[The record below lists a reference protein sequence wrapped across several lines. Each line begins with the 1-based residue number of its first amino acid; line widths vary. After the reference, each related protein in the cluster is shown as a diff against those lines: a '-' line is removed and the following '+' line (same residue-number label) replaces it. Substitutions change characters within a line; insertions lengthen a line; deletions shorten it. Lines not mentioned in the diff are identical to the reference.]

1 VIVKSARVVVAV
13 VAWLAVLATP
23 PVATALPAQPPP
35 PPAPETVAPLAP
47 AAWAPGLPPPPP
59 VPTATWLVADLDTG
73 NVLGAQGEHIPLPPA
88 STIKMLTA
96 LALLPTLDKAATYT
110 ATYDDAVMEGSKVGL
125 FEGGVYTVDQLFLG
139 LFLQS
144 GNDTA
149 HALGQLGGGQDA
161 TVQKMNAIA
170 AQLGAKN
177 THAVNTS
184 GLDAPGQVSSAHDL
198 AVIARAG
205 LQREDFARYAMTQ
218 RTMFPGKNGATY
230 EIANNNRLLYRYPG
244 AIGVKTGFTTQAG
257 RTYVGA
263 AQRDGR
269 RLVATFMNTKQSS
282 WDIATALLDW
292 GFAASGLV
300 TTPLGNLSPP
310 ATTTA
315 APPPSPSA
323 VATTPPTSSETPDPR
338 ISPVPMTEPEPA
350 AAATHRSASAWVW
363 VGVPMA
369 VVTLVAWLAGMS
381 ARIRR
386 RSSDS

>member
-1 VIVKSARVVVAV
+1 VKCVRVVVAM
-13 VAWLAVLATP
+13 VAWLALLASP

-73 NVLGAQGEHIPLPPA
+73 DVLGAQAEHIPLPPA

-96 LALLPTLDKAATYT
+96 VALLPTLDKAGTYT

-125 FEGGVYTVDQLFLG
+125 FEGGVYTVEQLFLG

-161 TVQKMNAIA
+161 TVQKMNAVA
-170 AQLGAKN
+170 AELGAKN

-184 GLDAPGQVSSAHDL
+184 GLDAPAQVSSAYDL

-205 LQREDFARYAMTQ
+205 LQREDFARYVVTQ
-218 RTMFPGKNGATY
+218 RVMFPGKNGATY
-230 EIANNNRLLYRYPG
+230 EIGNNNRLLYRYPG
-244 AIGVKTGFTTQAG
+244 AIGVKTGYTTHAG

-269 RLVATFMNTKQSS
+269 RLVVTFMNTKQSS
-282 WDIATALLDW
+282 WEIATALLDW
-292 GFAASGLV
+292 GFAASGLM

-310 ATTTA
+310 ATPA
-315 APPPSPSA
+315 ATPPPSPTA
-323 VATTPPTSSETPDPR
+323 AATTPPPTSSATWDPR
-338 ISPVPMTEPEPA
+338 ISPVPMAESG
-350 AAATHRSASAWVW
+350 AATTEKQTSVSLWVW
-363 VGVPMA
+363 VGAPMGA
-369 VVTLVAWLAGMS
+369 LTLVASVAGLS
-381 ARIRR
+381 GRVRR
-386 RSSDS
+386 RGRADP